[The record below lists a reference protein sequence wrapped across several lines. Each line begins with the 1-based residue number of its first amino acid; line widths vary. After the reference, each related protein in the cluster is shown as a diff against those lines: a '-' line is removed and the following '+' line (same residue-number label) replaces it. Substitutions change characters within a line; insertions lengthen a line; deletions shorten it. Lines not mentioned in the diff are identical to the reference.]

1 MKKSKERLE
10 VLNRINEFEKE
21 KKFDIDVENDLPA
34 KPLEANEVD
43 YLNKKLTS
51 KINTK
56 IANYIAR
63 KFINKL
69 IKNEDMI
76 IKEVLGLDNLSNLD
90 TGFIITCNH
99 FNPYDNFALH
109 EVLKTYLKKTKKR
122 FYKVIKEGNY
132 SFKGLYGYFFRHCNT
147 LPLSSNY
154 NTMKNFNHAMDTIL
168 KRGDIV
174 LIYPEQ
180 AMWWNYR
187 KPRPH
192 RVGASFYAAKNNVP
206 IISYF
211 ITMEDGSKKDELGN
225 PIQKYTVHILPL
237 IYPDVS
243 KTIKENEEEMTRKN
257 YEAWVKV
264 YEETYK
270 TKLTYLCDENK

>member
-1 MKKSKERLE
+1 MEKSKERLE

-43 YLNKKLTS
+43 YLNKKLAS

-63 KFINKL
+63 KFIDKL

-154 NTMKNFNHAMDTIL
+154 NTMKNFNHAIDTIL

-187 KPRPH
+187 KPRPLKPVH
-192 RVGASFYAAKNNVP
+192 
-206 IISYF
+206 
-211 ITMEDGSKKDELGN
+211 LGML
-225 PIQKYTVHILPL
+225 QKLMSPL
-237 IYPDVS
+237 FLVSLQCLIVQIMIKMVS
-243 KTIKENEEEMTRKN
+243 KYKN
-257 YEAWVKV
+257 I
-264 YEETYK
+264 
-270 TKLTYLCDENK
+270 LLIFLNQFFLILL

>member
-1 MKKSKERLE
+1 MEKSKERLE

-63 KFINKL
+63 KFIDKL
-69 IKNEDMI
+69 IKNENMI

-132 SFKGLYGYFFRHCNT
+132 SFKGLYGYFFRHCDT

-154 NTMKNFNHAMDTIL
+154 NTIT
-168 KRGDIV
+168 
-174 LIYPEQ
+174 
-180 AMWWNYR
+180 
-187 KPRPH
+187 
-192 RVGASFYAAKNNVP
+192 NVP
-206 IISYF
+206 IVPCF
-211 ITMEDGSKKDELGN
+211 ITMSDSTNYDKDGFK
-225 PIQKYTVHILPL
+225 IQEYTVNFLKPIF
-237 IYPDVS
+237 PDTS
-243 KTIKENEEEMTRKN
+243 LNLKDSSEKLSIQNYQMWKE
-257 YEAWVKV
+257 V

-270 TKLTYLCDENK
+270 IPLTYEE